1 MYIYVYICICVY
13 VCMMWTATSHSRL
26 FTCTCLYLFIFITLL
41 RSPASVW
48 VRVWLCVSAC
58 VYVCVFA
65 LLSSPPLRCP
75 SHTHPSKRR
84 RSSLK
89 KCPQLN
95 MDNWYYNFPDKHL
108 VYIMYDPYT
117 HTPKKRHT
125 LCISHST
132 REGHSMGNYLNV
144 RSLCLIWHARSHM
157 TSLTKLF
164 ELFGMCISAGKP
176 IPKGI
181 WRQKHRTAKKINIIY
196 LKLYTCRGTNNFG
209 KKSVTH

>member
-1 MYIYVYICICVY
+1 MYIYLY
-13 VCMMWTATSHSRL
+13 VCLHDVDSYVAFSSIYMHVS
-26 FTCTCLYLFIFITLL
+26 LFIYIYHIAKIT
-41 RSPASVW
+41 SECVSVC
-48 VRVWLCVSAC
+48 VCLCACVSVWLCVLCFHHPHC
-58 VYVCVFA
+58 VA
-65 LLSSPPLRCP
+65 RRTL
-75 SHTHPSKRR
+75 THPNGGGVPS
-84 RSSLK
+84 K

-117 HTPKKRHT
+117 HTPRQRHT

-164 ELFGMCISAGKP
+164 ELFGMCISAWKP

-196 LKLYTCRGTNNFG
+196 LKLCIYLKR
-209 KKSVTH
+209 V